1 MMILKGKGQT
11 RQKQKEKKQ
20 IRPSETVEVDKSDL
34 YDDVISEKDKSEDE
48 TFIQGTSIKKV
59 SIDGKVGVREI
70 KNEKS

>member
-59 SIDGKVGVREI
+59 SIAGKVDVREI